1 MGLGDTHEDLPFAHA
16 TTPDAHLQRV
26 VAVAEAACLR
36 LQAFWKEGL
45 NGVQGNGAGKG
56 QVDEKGF
63 NSSRKCCRAARKLHP
78 RISMTGIWDFL
89 FLHCLAWPSTA
100 RSFTVQL

>member
-63 NSSRKCCRAARKLHP
+63 NSSRQCCRVFVELPGSYIRGS
-78 RISMTGIWDFL
+78 R
-89 FLHCLAWPSTA
+89 
-100 RSFTVQL
+100 